1 MTHRRPGLHAAT
13 ASAVAQGLARAAPL
27 VDAHRDSSCAPRGES
42 SGAHARTQPE
52 LPMTRLSVAV
62 SIVLAASAG
71 ALAAPVH
78 AAVAAAEPVAL
89 QCGRLF
95 DARSG
100 KILSARTVVVREGKI
115 EKILDGRSEAPGARA
130 IDLSQHT
137 CTPGWTDLHVH
148 MSSQSSPQ
156 SYSEGFRLDGT
167 DFAFRSVGYAK
178 KTLLAGFT
186 SVRDLG
192 GEVAPH
198 LRDAINQGLV
208 DGPRIWAAGKS
219 IATTGG
225 HADPTNGYND
235 ALSHLIGPPGP
246 TEGVIN
252 SIDDARQAVRQR
264 YKEGSD
270 VIKITATG
278 GVLSYARSGDA
289 PQFTVEEVKAIVDT
303 AKDYGYRVAAHAH
316 GTEGMK
322 RAVLGGVTSI
332 EHGTYMDA
340 EVMSLM
346 KQKGAWYVPT
356 IYAGR
361 FVADKAKLEG
371 YFPEVVRP
379 KAARIGAL
387 IQQTAANAYK
397 NGVKIAFGT
406 DMGVGPHG
414 DNAREFLYMVEAGI
428 PASVAL
434 QAATIRAAE
443 VLGVDDQG
451 VIEAGKRADI
461 VAVKGDPVEDI
472 NTVMNVDFVMK
483 DGQVYK
489 QAL

>member
-1 MTHRRPGLHAAT
+1 
-13 ASAVAQGLARAAPL
+13 
-27 VDAHRDSSCAPRGES
+27 
-42 SGAHARTQPE
+42 
-52 LPMTRLSVAV
+52 MTRLAVAV
-62 SIVLAASAG
+62 IAVLS
-71 ALAAPVH
+71 AAPAY
-78 AAVAAAEPVAL
+78 AAPAAAAEPMAL

-100 KILSARTVVVREGKI
+100 KLLEARTVVVRDGKV
-115 EKILDGRSEAPGARA
+115 EQVLDGRAEAPGTRTV
-130 IDLSQHT
+130 DLSGHT

-148 MSSQSSPQ
+148 LGDQSSPK
-156 SYSEGFRLDGT
+156 SYEEDFRLDPV
-167 DFAFRSVGYAK
+167 DFAFRSVGYAN
-178 KTLLAGFT
+178 KTLMAGFT

-192 GEVAPH
+192 GEVSPH

-208 DGPRIWAAGKS
+208 AGPRVWAAGKS

-225 HADPTNGYND
+225 HADPTNGYN
-235 ALSHLIGPPGP
+235 ATLSHLLGPPGP

-252 SIDDARQAVRQR
+252 SVDEARQAVRQR
-264 YKEGSD
+264 YKDGSD

-278 GVLSYARSGDA
+278 GVLSYAKSGDA
-289 PQFTVEEVKAIVDT
+289 PQFTVDEVKAIVDA

-332 EHGTYMDA
+332 EHGTYMTD

-346 KQKGAWYVPT
+346 KQKGTWYVPT

-361 FVADKAKLEG
+361 FVADKAKIDG

-379 KAARIGAL
+379 KAARIGSL
-387 IQQTAANAYK
+387 IQQTAAKAYK

-428 PASVAL
+428 PAAVAL

-461 VAVKGDPVEDI
+461 VAVPGNPLEDI
-472 NTVMNVDFVMK
+472 NAVMKVDFVMK
-483 DGQVYK
+483 DGQIFK

>member
-1 MTHRRPGLHAAT
+1 M
-13 ASAVAQGLARAAPL
+13 S
-27 VDAHRDSSCAPRGES
+27 
-42 SGAHARTQPE
+42 RTTC
-52 LPMTRLSVAV
+52 LRLT
-62 SIVLAASAG
+62 
-71 ALAAPVH
+71 ALAAALVGTT
-78 AAVAAAEPVAL
+78 AIAAEPVAL
-89 QCGRLF
+89 HCGQLF

-100 KILSARTVVVREGKI
+100 RLLDARTVVVRDGKVAEVI
-115 EKILDGRSEAPGARA
+115 AGRVEVPGAQS
-130 IDLSQHT
+130 IDLSGHT

-148 MSSQSSPQ
+148 MGSQSSPQ
-156 SYSEGFRLDGT
+156 SYSEGFRLD
-167 DFAFRSVGYAK
+167 DADYAFRAVGYAK

-192 GEVAPH
+192 GEIAPH

-252 SIDDARQAVRQR
+252 SVEDARQAVRQR
-264 YKEGSD
+264 YKDGSD

-289 PQFTVEEVKAIVDT
+289 PQFTVEEVKSVVDT
-303 AKDYGYRVAAHAH
+303 ARDYGYRVAAHAH
-316 GTEGMK
+316 GEEGMK
-322 RAVLGGVTSI
+322 RAVLGGVHTI
-332 EHGTYMDA
+332 EHGTYMSDD
-340 EVMSLM
+340 VMSLM
-346 KQKGAWYVPT
+346 KQKGTWYVPT

-361 FVADKAKLEG
+361 FVAEKAKIDG

-379 KAARIGAL
+379 KAIRIGAL
-387 IQQTAANAYK
+387 IQDTAARAYK
-397 NGVKIAFGT
+397 SGVKIGFGT

-414 DNAREFLYMVEAGI
+414 DNAREFVYMVEAGI
-428 PASVAL
+428 PAAVAL

-461 VAVKGDPVEDI
+461 IAMPGNPLDDI
-472 NTVMNVDFVMK
+472 NAVMGVDFVMK
-483 DGQVYK
+483 DGQVY
-489 QAL
+489 ARSGGGEG